1 MGDFVI
7 IGILCPARKGLHGN
21 STEDNFIVKAYVYV
35 NMHLSGAL
43 ITIMFFMVLLQLVYA
58 QTVSSTTGTIP
69 TPQNPQSSDFGYYF
83 QKRATA
89 PAAPPPSY
97 PTNTH
102 TQKPVLTCDQPGHAS
117 CYDLGYSKGL
127 LNTQISC
134 SAATLNSFVIA
145 NPSQVNNFCSGY
157 RVAAQQALQQQ
168 R

>member
-1 MGDFVI
+1 MDNMILVFTVI
-7 IGILCPARKGLHGN
+7 ISVIAFTYLTVTGVMEA
-21 STEDNFIVKAYVYV
+21 TT
-35 NMHLSGAL
+35 
-43 ITIMFFMVLLQLVYA
+43 TIA
-58 QTVSSTTGTIP
+58 

-89 PAAPPPSY
+89 SSPSY
-97 PTNTH
+97 LTNVH
-102 TQKPVLTCDQPGHAS
+102 TQKPILTCDQPGHPS
-117 CYDLGYSKGL
+117 CYSIGYSKGL
-127 LNTQISC
+127 LNNRLSC

>member
-1 MGDFVI
+1 MKSRPGLVFGI
-7 IGILCPARKGLHGN
+7 IVVVMASAATSLIPIHQ
-21 STEDNFIVKAYVYV
+21 VKAQVV
-35 NMHLSGAL
+35 P
-43 ITIMFFMVLLQLVYA
+43 
-58 QTVSSTTGTIP
+58 TGMIA
-69 TPQNPQSSDFGYYF
+69 TPQNQSSEFGYF
-83 QKRATA
+83 QNRVT
-89 PAAPPPSY
+89 AAPPPSY

-157 RVAAQQALQQQ
+157 RIAAQQALQQH